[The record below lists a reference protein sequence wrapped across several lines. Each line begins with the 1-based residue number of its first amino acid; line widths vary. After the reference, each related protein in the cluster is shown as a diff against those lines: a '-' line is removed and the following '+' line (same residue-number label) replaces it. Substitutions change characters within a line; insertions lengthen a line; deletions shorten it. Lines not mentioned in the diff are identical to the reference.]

1 MSKKVNWLNRTFEF
15 DFPFSRYP
23 EFLKILRDTPI
34 QLETLVND
42 IPEKLL
48 TRRDEDKWS
57 IQENVG
63 HLLTAESLFI
73 GRLDDYKN
81 NKATLR
87 PADVSGKRTNQANH
101 NSKNIN
107 QILLEFKNTR
117 ESYLKEL
124 NDLDST
130 EFDKTAFHP
139 RLKKPMR
146 LCDMLHFQAE
156 HDLYHLGRIEELKQK
171 WQDAQ
176 LASSKYCVKG
186 LFMGS

>member
-23 EFLKILRDTPI
+23 EFLKILQDTPS

-87 PADVSGKRTNQANH
+87 PADVSGKRTNQADH

-107 QILLEFKNTR
+107 QILLEF
-117 ESYLKEL
+117 
-124 NDLDST
+124 
-130 EFDKTAFHP
+130 
-139 RLKKPMR
+139 
-146 LCDMLHFQAE
+146 
-156 HDLYHLGRIEELKQK
+156 
-171 WQDAQ
+171 
-176 LASSKYCVKG
+176 
-186 LFMGS
+186 